1 MLSVWSKLWLW
12 GLIVVSIVVLA
23 ATVVFQE
30 LDIAQLSHLTLTQEN
45 NVGAWWSGILL
56 LIGAIH
62 AFDGYRLWKYER
74 SRVARGWAALALA
87 LLILSLDEI
96 GSLHERVELWL
107 PGGAWLNVLPFASVV
122 VGLFAYAVASLWPG
136 RDYRRAAVLIVLAFL
151 CFGATAFQD
160 YLEHNETWMN
170 MVSRGVR
177 AGLEEGSELAGM
189 LLLIRAALPN
199 TGGIFRRN
207 MASRAPVLDAPFS
220 WRRYLVPGALA
231 LSPVLAYASAGWLL
245 DHRGHPAAWLASAL
259 YFLAAVAALRP
270 FARTGTKGSLWHWV
284 LAGSAALASA
294 SSTALN
300 NMLPY
305 VLAGLSLVT
314 AGAWLL
320 VPSAWAMERR
330 LTAAGVLLGVAVLL
344 LAVQTG
350 YMLRLMPVLGGLLVY
365 GVTTALIRQRV
376 PERLPSEAGE
386 LAADK
391 TRAR

>member
-12 GLIVVSIVVLA
+12 GLIVVSIAVLA

-74 SRVARGWAALALA
+74 RRVARGWAALSLV

-160 YLEHNETWMN
+160 YLEHNEIWMN
-170 MVSRGVR
+170 MISRGVR

>member
-160 YLEHNETWMN
+160 YLEHNEIWMN
-170 MVSRGVR
+170 MISRGVR

-220 WRRYLVPGALA
+220 WCRYLVPGALA

>member
-160 YLEHNETWMN
+160 YLEHNEIWMN
-170 MVSRGVR
+170 MISRGVR

>member
-12 GLIVVSIVVLA
+12 GLIVVSIAVLA